1 MSSNESI
8 YNQHSENTEWKSK
21 LNFYKDEV
29 VILTGRLE
37 EIASKNSGKDAL
49 AEVEKYQNQLIVQ
62 RNNIDEIAHL
72 VNLNE
77 QALIEVI
84 KSNPVAVD
92 HRKVEYH
99 SKERELVDSFETNF
113 NNLREDFNRFASK
126 WM

>member
-1 MSSNESI
+1 MSANESVYI
-8 YNQHSENTEWKSK
+8 QHSENTDWTSK

-99 SKERELVDSFETNF
+99 SKERELVESFETNF
-113 NNLREDFNRFASK
+113 NNIREDFNRFASK

>member
-1 MSSNESI
+1 MSANESVYI
-8 YNQHSENTEWKSK
+8 QHSENTEWKSK

-37 EIASKNSGKDAL
+37 EIASKNSGKDTL

-99 SKERELVDSFETNF
+99 SKERELVESFESNF
-113 NNLREDFNRFASK
+113 NNIREDFNRFASK

>member
-1 MSSNESI
+1 MSANESVYI
-8 YNQHSENTEWKSK
+8 QHSENTEWKSK

-99 SKERELVDSFETNF
+99 SKERELVESFESNF
-113 NNLREDFNRFASK
+113 NNIREDFNRFASK

>member
-1 MSSNESI
+1 MSANESV
-8 YNQHSENTEWKSK
+8 YNQHAENTEWTSK
-21 LNFYKDEV
+21 LKFYKDEV

-37 EIASKNSGKDAL
+37 EIASKNSGNDAL
-49 AEVEKYQNQLIVQ
+49 AEVERYQNQLIIQ

-77 QALIEVI
+77 QALIEEI
-84 KSNPVAVD
+84 KSNPVAID

-99 SKERELVDSFETNF
+99 AKEKELVESFETNF